1 MTSGFRATWLAVPVV
16 LVLVGGHAGGQVF
29 VERGAPPSSLRD
41 LYAKAEM
48 IIVGSVVG
56 VSPFQPPATQ
66 PALYQPMTK
75 YSVQVTDV
83 IKPGRDV
90 AVGATVDVVQIGTG
104 NRDTE
109 PGLETLFKEG
119 DEYVLAIVWW
129 PRHDVFQLQFG
140 AEGVFGLRDGLVWP
154 RGGSPLA
161 MKHRQSNRQAFICSL
176 RAQGR

>member
-1 MTSGFRATWLAVPVV
+1 MTSGFRSTWLAVPVV
-16 LVLVGGHAGGQVF
+16 LVLVGSHAGGQVF
-29 VERGAPPSSLRD
+29 VERGAPPSSFRD

-56 VSPFQPPATQ
+56 VSPFVPASTQPP
-66 PALYQPMTK
+66 LYHPMTK
-75 YSVQVTDV
+75 YSVLVTDV

-119 DEYVLAIVWW
+119 DEYVLAIVWR
-129 PRHDVFQLQFG
+129 PRHEVFQLQFG
-140 AEGVFGLRDGLVWP
+140 AEGVFQLRDGLVWP
-154 RGGSPLA
+154 RGISALSV
-161 MKHRQSNRQAFICSL
+161 KHRQSSGKAFIDRL
-176 RAQGR
+176 RAPGR